1 MTVQLIIAKR
11 VEADRALGGTLHW
24 TSSFDSNGNN
34 TGVASTGLV
43 TMNHDKENRMAT
55 YLASGSSVSYT
66 YSGDGLKRTEWNA
79 GTPTTL
85 VWDGQDYMEER
96 S

>member
-1 MTVQLIIAKR
+1 VRTATRLC
-11 VEADRALGGTLHW
+11 TY
-24 TSSFDSNGNN
+24 SFDSNGNN
-34 TGVASTGLV
+34 TGVASTGLI
-43 TMNHDKENRMAT
+43 TMIYDKENRLAT
-55 YLASGSSVSYT
+55 HLASGVSVSYT

-85 VWDGQDYMEER
+85 VWDGQDYLQGR